1 MSPLAVVLAVLVA
14 SGVVAIVIGRRLARV
29 QSPVLVPPEVAEGAD
44 RQLAL
49 LLRANHALGVWVA
62 LPGRPSP
69 RTALARRLGP
79 LAADLVGARLPRLSR
94 GGDGGTELL
103 ENGVLVFVGDDSGVA
118 AALLPAPASQ
128 ETIEQVRRDLVSVLA
143 DALQRPLLADL
154 DRQQGRPDESV
165 ESVAMRLG
173 HQLERLLD
181 AEVAVALARPIGVQ
195 VLGASL
201 RSDPRILLA
210 IAAPGSALEQV
221 ARGVE
226 AGPVASDDPLGRA
239 AQERRR
245 SRPNAVVLPIPGGA
259 FPVGAVALSLPGGEL
274 PPPPVRGAL
283 LRALEEAG
291 PRFVTAF
298 DRADIAEHATSD
310 PLTGLRNRRGLDRIM
325 HLENQRA
332 GVLIYADLDRFKQLN
347 DALGHAAG
355 DAALVHF
362 ARLVTERIRTRD
374 VAARIGGEEFAIWL
388 PEATLIEGAAVAE
401 RVREGLAT
409 TPWEWQGKPWTLT
422 ASFGV
427 AGAPETVP
435 EIPHL
440 AARADDALYQAKEA
454 GRNRVVTA
462 M

>member
-1 MSPLAVVLAVLVA
+1 MSPLAVVLAVLAA
-14 SGVVAIVIGRRLARV
+14 SGLVAVVIGRRLARM
-29 QSPVLVPPEVAEGAD
+29 QSPVLTPPEVAEGAD

-62 LPGRPSP
+62 LPDAPAP

-94 GGDGGTELL
+94 ASEGGTELL
-103 ENGVLVFVGDDSGVA
+103 EDGVLVFVGDGNGVA
-118 AALLPAPASQ
+118 AALLPAPTPQ
-128 ETIEQVRRDLVSVLA
+128 QVIQQVRRDLASALA
-143 DALQRPLLADL
+143 DALQRPVL
-154 DRQQGRPDESV
+154 DEVGRQQGLPHESV

-181 AEVAVALARPIGVQ
+181 AEVAVALARPMGVQ

-201 RSDPRILLA
+201 RSDPRILLS
-210 IAAPGSALEQV
+210 IAAPGSALERV
-221 ARGVE
+221 ARGME
-226 AGPVASDDPLGRA
+226 NGPVASDDPLGRA

-245 SRPNAVVLPIPGGA
+245 SRPGAVVLPIPGA
-259 FPVGAVALSLPGGEL
+259 RLPVGAVALSLPGGEL
-274 PPPPVRGAL
+274 PEPPVRGEL
-283 LRALEEAG
+283 LRALEQAG
-291 PRFVTAF
+291 PRLATAL
-298 DRADIAEHATSD
+298 DRAELEETASSD

-325 HLENQRA
+325 QRVDQRE
-332 GVLIYADLDRFKQLN
+332 GVLVYADLDRFKRLN
-347 DALGHAAG
+347 DTLGHAAG

-362 ARLVTERIRTRD
+362 ARLMSERVRTRD

-388 PEATLIEGAAVAE
+388 PDATLLEGAAVAE
-401 RVREGLAT
+401 RVREGLAAT
-409 TPWEWQGKPWTLT
+409 TWEWQGKPWHLT

-427 AGAPETVP
+427 AGCPETVP
-435 EIPHL
+435 GIHHL
-440 AARADDALYQAKEA
+440 AARADEALYQAKEA